1 MDQLKT
7 GKFIAEMRK
16 SKGLTQKQLADAL
29 LISDKTVSKWECG
42 NGLPEV
48 SLMLPL
54 CEILGITVN
63 ELLTGKR
70 LSSEEYQKNA
80 EDNIVNLMKKMSETK
95 FRMIVEVCVLF
106 LTLVAS
112 ISLIMV
118 ASYVSLTTAWR
129 ITLITIGLLIM
140 AIGIFIC
147 AILEMREAVFECKK
161 CGAKFIP
168 TKKAYIMGM
177 HTITRRHLKCPK
189 CGQRSWCKRSFNDD
203 KE

>member
-106 LTLVAS
+106 LTLVSS

-118 ASYVSLTTAWR
+118 ASYASLTTAWR
-129 ITLITIGLLIM
+129 ISLTAIGLVII

-168 TKKAYIMGM
+168 TKTAYIMGI

>member
-106 LTLVAS
+106 LTLVSS

-129 ITLITIGLLIM
+129 ISLTAIGLVII

-168 TKKAYIMGM
+168 TKTAYIMGI

>member
-16 SKGLTQKQLADAL
+16 SKSLTQKQLADAL

-106 LTLVAS
+106 LTLVSS

-118 ASYVSLTTAWR
+118 ASYASLTTAWR
-129 ITLITIGLLIM
+129 ISLTAIGLVII

-168 TKKAYIMGM
+168 TKTA
-177 HTITRRHLKCPK
+177 
-189 CGQRSWCKRSFNDD
+189 
-203 KE
+203 

>member
-54 CEILGITVN
+54 CEILNITVN

-106 LTLVAS
+106 LTLVSS

-118 ASYVSLTTAWR
+118 ASYASLTTAWR
-129 ITLITIGLLIM
+129 ISLIVMGLVVM

-168 TKKAYIMGM
+168 TKTAYIMGA

>member
-54 CEILGITVN
+54 CELLGITVN

-80 EDNIVNLMKKMSETK
+80 EDNIVTLMKKMSETK
-95 FRMIVEVCVLF
+95 FRMIVEVLVLA
-106 LTLVAS
+106 LTLLSS
-112 ISLIMV
+112 IALIMV
-118 ASYVSLTTAWR
+118 AGYAPLSNGWR
-129 ITLITIGLLIM
+129 IALTAIGLVVM
-140 AIGIFIC
+140 AIGILIC
-147 AILEMREAVFECKK
+147 AFLEMREAVFECKK

-168 TKKAYIMGM
+168 TKTAYIMGM

-189 CGQRSWCKRSFNDD
+189 CGQRSWCKRNFNDD
-203 KE
+203 IE